1 MSNRSLVI
9 YGELI
14 PNGTVVLCDGP
25 EGALVA
31 IYQDYPLDGSPAT
44 RLAARHRIADHVAA
58 DARIDAICDAEADPT
73 RHWRLADQPLTVRR
87 LLDRPARMGAIAG
100 VPAVYGPNQPRLVL
114 AAHLVV
120 REPASDRGVI
130 LVDGSTAESL
140 LASLVRLK
148 LMRVEPLLPSRKAR
162 R

>member
-1 MSNRSLVI
+1 MSQQSLVI

-14 PNGTVVLCDGP
+14 PNGGVVLCDGA
-25 EGALVA
+25 EDALA
-31 IYQDYPLDGSPAT
+31 SIYPSYPCGGSPST
-44 RLAARHRIADHVAA
+44 RLAARHRIADRVAA
-58 DARIDAICDAEADPT
+58 DARIDAIMDAEVDPT
-73 RHWRLADQPLTVRR
+73 RHWRLADQPVTVRR
-87 LLDRPARMGAIAG
+87 LLERPAGMGAIAG
-100 VPAVYGPNQPRLVL
+100 VPSAYGASQPRLVL